1 MSPSPVSDA
10 PRTFAGN
17 PYPGPE
23 APEPPK
29 VSTAPAAA
37 PSSAGT
43 GALPPE
49 AAAGAPGRPAEQS
62 DKSFSVVEGPD
73 GSRGVFQW
81 DKDGPKR
88 LGTVSVDDADKV
100 LHALGRYDPESKTWT
115 GLPEQAAQHLMEG
128 RLPLP
133 DYLAAK
139 FGEGNSLR
147 GIIGLKFLNGE
158 FSDSE
163 ACERGNAELLTHQL
177 KEAPI
182 FAWQGGLAPTVAK
195 MWDDARKAGVAGTAR
210 RAAGEV
216 AQAAPDLLRMGGEA
230 ALDAGALGLGV
241 AAMGGAAPVVAGAAS
256 VGVAYGIFKHVFD
269 VTSGNTALDML
280 DKGLRPETIK
290 TLAPVVGA
298 INGALAVPKIDA
310 MTASAQRAL
319 IDKAIA
325 SDTFKDVVGRYIRD
339 TAKGVSLNAAQEAT
353 NVILTDVAAQMDENP
368 KAAVQHPIEQ
378 IVNAAVTSAPVM
390 GLLGLPGAVGEAL
403 RLRAPE
409 EGAAGQS
416 QEHPSPESP
425 VPAPGTETS
434 APGGALEEPSAPAG
448 QKPLESAPPEGPQA
462 AEPSKTGA
470 SSSDSSVAGDK
481 PPVKTF
487 DEVLAYRRYAP
498 DEKPEA
504 VAARMR
510 GEAEMIREAVALK
523 KAKDGDAGFLER
535 SLQRHLAD
543 IETLENNTPV
553 GDKGSEPTPKATPV
567 PKPGEE
573 QGPAPAR
580 EFFKDPDYKIAAL
593 KNDAATTEDIRQQY
607 VGQRDEQ
614 VARGNQLARQ
624 FRREV
629 PDLEQRQAVARFVDM
644 GGDLNAIKAA
654 ATNPDIPEAS
664 RAQYAAALD
673 LSPKAQKWAETMGRF
688 YGEAADVGQEAG
700 VLRQTRENY
709 VNRLYA
715 PEEGKAVDGVKNDA
729 SGPLKRSSSHAL
741 QRSYETMEVAEMDGR
756 KFATTDAADLLSVYN
771 QEMANAVHGRAM
783 ADAMVDKGLGAWQAP
798 RNVPDGWEQVGSI
811 ERSVPIKDKAG
822 NAVIGEDGNQVQSH
836 NVFVAPEGI
845 AKGLAAISEPNYTSF
860 IDSLRGIQK
869 YQGIVKTVD
878 LSYSFFHHLSML
890 AQLAYAGNIS
900 DMLKVGKLDTF
911 LDAPEFSGREQ
922 EFVRH
927 GGVTAITGDN
937 MDILRGLARDEGD
950 TLSKVAQ
957 LPVVKQLAE
966 ATDKGAEFLFGKVA
980 RLWKVNTFSKL
991 AADWAADHPQ
1001 ATNAETTAAMRGFAR
1016 HVNDR
1021 FGGQNW
1027 EAMGMTKSNLSLLRI
1042 GMLAPDWTVS
1052 NLHMLKAAIGEGGTG
1067 GSAARVHVLSSL
1079 VVGMAATEGLNH
1091 LLTGH
1096 FTDENKPGHKL
1107 EVEIAPDVYVSLLRG
1122 GVQDITKLASM
1133 VAESGLAG
1141 VSRFGQGKLGP
1152 FARTG
1157 VGLLTNTDYNGRP
1170 IVSRKAG
1177 PVAGTYDVLKYAL
1190 SSASPVPLGIS
1201 NLLSY
1206 AQSEKT
1212 PTAVGALA
1220 TATGVGRYSR
1230 APKRR

>member
-1 MSPSPVSDA
+1 LSPQPSAPGA
-10 PRTFAGN
+10 PRTFAGDPN
-17 PYPGPE
+17 PPPQ

-29 VSTAPAAA
+29 VSSAPA
-37 PSSAGT
+37 PSPTSGGT

-49 AAAGAPGRPAEQS
+49 AAAGAPGRPVEQS
-62 DKSFSVVEGPD
+62 DKSFTVVEGPD

-81 DKDGPKR
+81 DKNGPTR
-88 LGTVSVDDADKV
+88 LGDVSVDDADQV
-100 LHALGRYDPESKTWT
+100 LHALARYDQASKTWS

-133 DYLAAK
+133 AYLSTK

-158 FSDSE
+158 FSDTE
-163 ACERGNAELLTHQL
+163 ARERGNAELLKAQL

-182 FAWQGGLAPTVAK
+182 FAWQGGMAPTVAK
-195 MWDDARKAGVAGTAR
+195 MWDDARKAGAAGTAR

-241 AAMGGAAPVVAGAAS
+241 AAAGASAPVVLGAGA
-256 VGVAYGIFKHVFD
+256 VGAAYGVFKHVFD
-269 VTSGNTALDML
+269 VSSGNAALDML
-280 DKGLRPETIK
+280 DKGIRPETARVV
-290 TLAPVVGA
+290 APLVGA
-298 INGALAVPKIDA
+298 ISGALAVPKIDV

-319 IDKAIA
+319 LEKAVA
-325 SDTFKDVVGRYIRD
+325 SDTFTKVIGRYMAD
-339 TAKGVSLNAAQEAT
+339 VAKGVSLNAGQEAAR
-353 NVILTDVAAQMDENP
+353 VALTDMAAQLDERP
-368 KAAVQHPIEQ
+368 QAMEPHPISSV
-378 IVNAAVTSAPVM
+378 INAAVTSAPVM
-390 GLLGLPGAVGEAL
+390 GLLGLPGAVGEMT
-403 RLRAPE
+403 RLKAPE
-409 EGAAGQS
+409 EGAELPS
-416 QEHPSPESP
+416 QERPGTAS
-425 VPAPGTETS
+425 PAPGLGTPTS
-434 APGGALEEPSAPAG
+434 ESDGAPVEPTGG
-448 QKPLESAPPEGPQA
+448 ESQTPP
-462 AEPSKTGA
+462 A
-470 SSSDSSVAGDK
+470 SSGEGSPLRPGQEVKAPSEESVPEKAA
-481 PPVKTF
+481 PVKAY
-487 DEVLAYRRYAP
+487 DEVLKYRQFEGEKTP
-498 DEKPEA
+498 DQT
-504 VAARMR
+504 VARMK
-510 GEAEMIREAVALK
+510 GEAAGMRELLASGK
-523 KAKDGDAGFLER
+523 SPNAKFIENA
-535 SLQRHLAD
+535 LQRHEAD
-543 IETLENNTPV
+543 IATLEEGPRL
-553 GDKGSEPTPKATPV
+553 GEKGSEPVKAV
-567 PKPGEE
+567 SPKPMGEE

-580 EFFKDPDYKIAAL
+580 EFFKDPDYTIKPL
-593 KNDAATTEDIRQQY
+593 ENDKATTDEIRQQY
-607 VGQRDEQ
+607 LGQRNEQ
-614 VARGNQLARQ
+614 IARGNQLARQ

-629 PDLEQRQAVARFVDM
+629 PDLTERQAVTRFIDM

-654 ATNPDIPEAS
+654 AENEDLPAES

-673 LSPKAQKWAETMGRF
+673 LSPKAQKWAETLGRF
-688 YGEAADVGQEAG
+688 YGEAADVGQGAG
-700 VLRQTRENY
+700 VMRQVRENY

-715 PEEGKAVDGVKNDA
+715 PEDGKAQDFVKNQA
-729 SGPLKRSSSHAL
+729 SGPLRRSSSHAL
-741 QRSYETMEVAEMDGR
+741 RRAYETMEIAEMDGR
-756 KFATTDAADLLSVYN
+756 KFATTDAADLASVYN
-771 QEMANAVHGRAM
+771 EELARSVHGRAM
-783 ADAMVDKGLGAWQAP
+783 ADAMVDSGLGAWKSP
-798 RNVPDGWEQVGSI
+798 RDVPQGWEQVGTL
-811 ERSVPIKDKAG
+811 ERNVPIKGKDG
-822 NAVIGEDGNQVQSH
+822 GPVVGEDGNQVQAH
-836 NVFVAPEGI
+836 HAFVAPEGI
-845 AKGLAAISEPNYTSF
+845 AKGLAAISEPNYTRF
-860 IDSLRGIQK
+860 IDSLRGVQK

-878 LSYSFFHHLSML
+878 LSYSFFHHLSMV
-890 AQLAYAGNIS
+890 AQLAYAGNVS
-900 DMLKVGKLDTF
+900 DMLKVGKIDSF
-911 LDAPEFSGREQ
+911 LDAPDFAQREQ

-937 MDILRGLARDEGD
+937 ADILRNLARDEGD
-950 TLSKVAQ
+950 TFSKIMQA
-957 LPVVKQLAE
+957 PGVKQMME
-966 ATDKGAEFLFGKVA
+966 QTDRGADFLFGKVA

-991 AADWAADHPQ
+991 AADWVADHPQ
-1001 ATNAETTAAMRGFAR
+1001 AANAEVTEAMRGFAR

-1052 NLHMLKAAIGEGGTG
+1052 NLHMLKAAIGEGGTSG
-1067 GSAARVHVLSSL
+1067 KASRAHVLSSL

-1091 LLTGH
+1091 ILTGH
-1096 FTDENKPGHKL
+1096 FTDQNKPGHKL

-1170 IVSRKAG
+1170 IVPRKAG

-1190 SSASPVPLGIS
+1190 SSASPVPLGVS

-1212 PTAVGALA
+1212 PTVTGALA